1 MSDDPGDRPVLN
13 PDEFDITDDER
24 VAEIGDDRYVVS
36 ASGDPPD
43 TGGRDHGGE
52 RRRDDHDEQPRG
64 RDEHRREGRS
74 TDTDGGTA
82 TRDPQLPEG
91 SGGAPHGGEPSAHG
105 GGPPERG
112 GEPPTHGGE
121 PSGRGGRE
129 APRGTETPSEEPRGG
144 GAARGGSR
152 DVPETGR
159 GADTGGQRDA
169 PRGGQ
174 SPREGRRS
182 DGTAGGRQG
191 HAGGQPSGGSE
202 PSRRGETPA
211 DLGLGERRD
220 GRAGARD
227 PPARE
232 RASGSENVRRG
243 APRDGLDSAAVRRH
257 LARSLSEPDFRYG
270 FDATLTAD
278 GETSRHRMVSD
289 DLPTT
294 FETLVTW
301 FAQSVG
307 GDTSPERALGLLLT
321 KSDASVELPPDLI
334 RKAAVEHGL
343 SADDSIGDL
352 LRAAKEEGS
361 ITME

>member
-1 MSDDPGDRPVLN
+1 MSNDPPDSPVLN
-13 PDEFDITDDER
+13 PEEFDIADDER

-43 TGGRDHGGE
+43 TGGRDRGGGE
-52 RRRDDHDEQPRG
+52 QRDQRGGQPRGDEQPRG
-64 RDEHRREGRS
+64 GERRAVRS
-74 TDTDGGTA
+74 PDTDGGTA
-82 TRDPQLPEG
+82 ARGTDPQLPDEG
-91 SGGAPHGGEPSAHG
+91 GRAPGGGEPAARGNRGESAA
-105 GGPPERG
+105 
-112 GEPPTHGGE
+112 
-121 PSGRGGRE
+121 RGGRE
-129 APRGTETPSEEPRGG
+129 PPPEEPRDSVSPGRQGRADGESAPRGRQQRDAGRSGGRQGGGSAPPRGASRGG
-144 GAARGGSR
+144 GA
-152 DVPETGR
+152 
-159 GADTGGQRDA
+159 
-169 PRGGQ
+169 
-174 SPREGRRS
+174 
-182 DGTAGGRQG
+182 
-191 HAGGQPSGGSE
+191 
-202 PSRRGETPA
+202 PA
-211 DLGLGERRD
+211 DLGVGDGRG

-232 RASGSENVRRG
+232 RASGSENVPRG

-257 LARSLSEPDFRYG
+257 LARSLSEPDFDYG

-321 KSDASVELPPDLI
+321 KSDATVELPPDLI

-343 SADDSIGDL
+343 SADDSIGEL

>member
-13 PDEFDITDDER
+13 PEEFDIADDER

-43 TGGRDHGGE
+43 TGGRDRGAGE
-52 RRRDDHDEQPRG
+52 RRDQPRGGGEQPRG
-64 RDEHRREGRS
+64 DERREVRS
-74 TDTDGGTA
+74 PDTDGGTA
-82 TRDPQLPEG
+82 ARGTDPQLPEG
-91 SGGAPHGGEPSAHG
+91 GGRAPGGGESPTRGGGEPGA
-105 GGPPERG
+105 RG
-112 GEPPTHGGE
+112 
-121 PSGRGGRE
+121 GGRE
-129 APRGTETPSEEPRGG
+129 PTARDSREPP
-144 GAARGGSR
+144 
-152 DVPETGR
+152 PE
-159 GADTGGQRDA
+159 
-169 PRGGQ
+169 
-174 SPREGRRS
+174 SPREGGAPSGRQERTGGGS
-182 DGTAGGRQG
+182 PPRGRQQRDAGRAGGRQG
-191 HAGGQPSGGSE
+191 GGSA
-202 PSRRGETPA
+202 PPRGASRGGETPA
-211 DLGLGERRD
+211 DLGVGDGRA

-232 RASGSENVRRG
+232 RASGSESVPRG

-257 LARSLSEPDFRYG
+257 LARSLSEPDFDYG